1 MKTITNLSLSLLV
14 LLLSINLGNAQ
25 KITIRPVDDCNLIDI
40 HQPLNNPSLFNCTF
54 SWHVKEDSGNTLN
67 YTFTVKNLSNNQ
79 TEILAFGSGNNI
91 FSTTFDYSNYAGGT
105 YQVCLTL
112 SVPNGSRTPCQETV
126 CTTFTLQDDDGDNIP
141 NECDN
146 CPDDYNPSQTDTDN
160 DGIGDACEDTG
171 TGTEDCE
178 ASVAGI
184 WCNANNGPNSAMYPT
199 LINSEV
205 LLTNPF
211 SHTASGY
218 VRWNDDYLD
227 GQQAAG
233 GVFGNLAVGAENLL
247 FPSQFYVNISTQT
260 TNWPSGFYVP
270 MEVKYVD
277 NVTGDECYVTLNPLI
292 DEPCDSIGQQR
303 DNAADGIKVYPNPVK
318 SKSDIKFDGID
329 LDEIN
334 SIEVLDIRGQSK
346 SKINPT
352 TNTLSLKNLAPGMY
366 VIKFDTKDGVK
377 MKKVIV
383 E

>member
-1 MKTITNLSLSLLV
+1 MKTITKLSFSVLV
-14 LLLSINLGNAQ
+14 LLLSLNLSYGQ
-25 KITIRPVDDCNLIDI
+25 KGIRPIDDCNLIDI

-67 YTFTVKNLSNNQ
+67 YQFTVKNLSNNQ

-91 FSTTFDYSNYAGGT
+91 FSTSFDYSNYAGGT

-146 CPDDYNPSQTDTDN
+146 CPDDYNPSQTDSDN
-160 DGIGDACEDTG
+160 DGIGDACEDITVEG
-171 TGTEDCE
+171 CE
-178 ASVAGI
+178 ASVDDI
-184 WCNANNGPNSAMYPT
+184 WCNVNNGPNSATYPT

-211 SHTASGY
+211 SNPASGY
-218 VRWNDDYLD
+218 VRWNDAYLN

-233 GVFGNLAVGAENLL
+233 GVFGNLAVGAQNLL

-277 NVTGDECYVTLNPLI
+277 NVTGAECYVTLNPLI
-292 DEPCDSIGQQR
+292 TDPCDSIGQQR
-303 DNAADGIKVYPNPVK
+303 DHSEDGIKVYPNPTN
-318 SKSDIKFDGID
+318 SKSDIKFEGID
-329 LDEIN
+329 LNDIN
-334 SIEVLDIRGQSK
+334 SIEVLDLRGNSK
-346 SKINPT
+346 SKTNPS
-352 TNTLSLKNLAPGMY
+352 TNTLRLKNLAPGMY

-377 MKKVIV
+377 LKKIIV